1 MLLTDNLISTQDCTT
16 QFNDLNKISSL
27 QENGMVMTIDYGPDI
42 ERCFSILKQDNTI
55 LRKVT
60 YMDDYEKVVANG
72 VTREFYK
79 L

>member
-55 LRKVT
+55 LRKVKPQSL
-60 YMDDYEKVVANG
+60 EIWKRLRKQLKPIAN
-72 VTREFYK
+72 
-79 L
+79 